1 MARKAVIPPVN
12 QDQLK
17 RAVVLLLDLRYGKQ
31 RTRRIREIL
40 NGEVV
45 TRNHPFR
52 DDMYALNTILD
63 FARTISMSAALRMLD
78 DADETRGRLAAQ
90 HMVEGRLDEV
100 ERERRRTYLK
110 DLRERKGMAVK
121 IEELRR
127 GRTFSASE
135 KVKFLEDTVS
145 RWTVRRDRFI
155 SEHPEMNRL
164 EATKAFTEQLRQEL
178 HEKLERAKASGPI
191 KVQSQKSTPKN
202 ALPSWKRELSGLRTK
217 K

>member
-31 RTRRIREIL
+31 RTRRIRDIL

-52 DDMYALNTILD
+52 DDMYALNTIL
-63 FARTISMSAALRMLD
+63 AALRMLD

-127 GRTFSASE
+127 GRTFSTSE
-135 KVKFLEDTVS
+135 KVKFLEDTVA

-155 SEHPEMNRL
+155 SEHPELNRL

-191 KVQSQKSTPKN
+191 KAQSKKSTPSKT
-202 ALPSWKRELSGLRTK
+202 LPSWKRELSGLRTK